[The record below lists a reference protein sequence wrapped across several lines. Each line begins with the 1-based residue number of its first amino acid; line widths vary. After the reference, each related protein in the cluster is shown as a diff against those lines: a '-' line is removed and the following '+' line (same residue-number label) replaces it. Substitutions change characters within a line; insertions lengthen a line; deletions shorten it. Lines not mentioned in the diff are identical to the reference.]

1 MKKVLLS
8 TVIASVSA
16 MGATN
21 AMAAEDLASAF
32 KEGKTEVSFRL
43 RNETVDVDNTKKDV
57 DATTLK
63 SRITYT
69 TADLMGFSAV
79 AEVDSVS
86 ELFETKYND
95 GVNNK
100 TAYNSVLDHKY
111 TDFNQVYLAYKGFG
125 SVFKLGN
132 QRILLDNQRHIGGVG
147 FRQDEQTFDAFS
159 VTNTSLP
166 NTTIFVA
173 AINNVHDIKGNN
185 TLEDDTLVNV
195 KYAASKAATVSGY
208 AYLLANNVT
217 TAGLVDY
224 TTYGLRV
231 VGDTDVLVYE
241 AEYATQKKETAT
253 ADFDTSYYNL
263 IVGAKFAGFTAKIG
277 QESLGSDDGA
287 AAFATPLGTN
297 HAFLGWSDVWIQP
310 GNKGLVDTN
319 LSIAGDVMGVK
330 VVAQYH
336 DFATDKDG
344 DDMGTELG
352 LMLSKQFGAYG
363 LEAKMADYKAS
374 DEAEA
379 LAAPATKKDTQKVWL
394 TATAKF

>member
-1 MKKVLLS
+1 MKKILLS

-16 MGATN
+16 A
-21 AMAAEDLASAF
+21 AASQAFAAEDLASAF

-43 RNETVDVDNTKKDV
+43 RNETVDVDNAKKDV

-69 TADLMGFSAV
+69 TGDLMGFSAV

-86 ELFETKYND
+86 ELFETNYND

-100 TAYNSVLDHKY
+100 TAYNNVLDHEY

-166 NTTIFVA
+166 DTTIFVA

-208 AYLLANNVT
+208 AYLLANI
-217 TAGLVDY
+217 AGVDY

-231 VGDTDVLVYE
+231 VGDTEVVVYE
-241 AEYATQKKETAT
+241 AEYATQKKETAA

-297 HAFLGWSDVWIQP
+297 HAFLGWSDTWLQA

-319 LSIAGDVMGVK
+319 LSLAGDVAGVK

-336 DFATDKDG
+336 SFATDKDG

-379 LAAPATKKDTQKVWL
+379 IPAPNAKKDTQKVWL